1 MKKRNFFFKHFLTPI
16 FIGLIISAISFY
28 VLRVLAAP
36 PDSAYAPGA
45 TLNPSCAPGSA
56 NCTVT
61 TPAISGANSDITSLA
76 GLTTALT
83 ASQGGSGQTS
93 YTKGDLLVASSSA
106 VLAKLTVGSDGKV
119 LTASSTA
126 TYGVSWESAGAA
138 GITSLNGLSGA
149 TQTFASSTSGVDFL
163 ISSSGTA
170 HTFQLPSASVSARG
184 LLTSTDWDT
193 FNNKQSQLWGLSGS
207 NLFASSTSWSVGIGT
222 STPGQALTINGGL
235 WIGTSTVGIPTL
247 YVASTT
253 GRVGIG
259 TSTPT
264 GFFEA
269 INLGGGTFP
278 SSLTLTEGTLNYSD
292 ANGSTIR
299 ATGGGGRYVYMSEAS
314 GVIDLQA
321 IGATLSINRSGNN
334 VNIGDGDLFISN
346 TSGLIGIATTTPSE
360 VLTIN
365 GGLWIGTSTV
375 GIPTL
380 YVASTTGRVGIGTS
394 TPGSLL
400 DVAGIAHLRG
410 FSTSTAGLYV
420 DGSGTLVVGIGTTT
434 PSSLLELSQDSSAI
448 LTLTVS
454 TSTTSY
460 DPYLVFRTGA
470 TPATK
475 FVFGVDYSDS
485 NKFKIATST
494 IGTNDVFVI
503 DQSGN
508 IGIGTSSPAA
518 LLHLFGTAN
527 ALRFSYDASN
537 YATLS
542 AAGNGDLTI
551 TNSTTTE
558 SSVIVGNGTASQDVS
573 LRFDGQNQDY
583 YLGLDNS
590 DSDKFMIGLGS
601 AIGTTPYLTIL
612 STGLVGIGT
621 TTPAYGLQIAGD
633 IVPTANSLYSLGTS
647 TLKWS
652 NIYAASSTVGD
663 LIFGNDF
670 RFVEDYETPQA
681 LILKNQNGEEV
692 MRVDENG
699 NMILIGSISSNSTQA
714 SSSQTGEAES
724 SEGSSFIERVKNA
737 LVSLGLAIE
746 NGVARLKE
754 LITDKLTAK
763 TARIEKL
770 EMVDKA
776 TGEIYC
782 NWIENGEW
790 QKTKGEC
797 QDAQAD
803 VVSAPIEQTVSD
815 EPVISDEPTITTE
828 LQSESEP
835 ESALESASESLPAG
849 EIPSETE
856 EEAPQPEPESQP

>member
-1 MKKRNFFFKHFLTPI
+1 M
-16 FIGLIISAISFY
+16 
-28 VLRVLAAP
+28 
-36 PDSAYAPGA
+36 
-45 TLNPSCAPGSA
+45 
-56 NCTVT
+56 
-61 TPAISGANSDITSLA
+61 
-76 GLTTALT
+76 
-83 ASQGGSGQTS
+83 
-93 YTKGDLLVASSSA
+93 
-106 VLAKLTVGSDGKV
+106 
-119 LTASSTA
+119 
-126 TYGVSWESAGAA
+126 A
-138 GITSLNGLSGA
+138 GI
-149 TQTFASSTSGVDFL
+149 V
-163 ISSSGTA
+163 
-170 HTFQLPSASVSARG
+170 
-184 LLTSTDWDT
+184 
-193 FNNKQSQLWGLSGS
+193 
-207 NLFASSTSWSVGIGT
+207 
-222 STPGQALTINGGL
+222 
-235 WIGTSTVGIPTL
+235 
-247 YVASTT
+247 
-253 GRVGIG
+253 
-259 TSTPT
+259 
-264 GFFEA
+264 
-269 INLGGGTFP
+269 
-278 SSLTLTEGTLNYSD
+278 
-292 ANGSTIR
+292 
-299 ATGGGGRYVYMSEAS
+299 
-314 GVIDLQA
+314 
-321 IGATLSINRSGNN
+321 
-334 VNIGDGDLFISN
+334 
-346 TSGLIGIATTTPSE
+346 
-360 VLTIN
+360 
-365 GGLWIGTSTV
+365 
-375 GIPTL
+375 
-380 YVASTTGRVGIGTS
+380 
-394 TPGSLL
+394 
-400 DVAGIAHLRG
+400 HLRG
-410 FSTSTAGLYV
+410 FSTSTAGLYI

-434 PSSLLELSQDSSAI
+434 PSSLLELSQDASTI

-475 FVFGVDYSDS
+475 FVLGVDYSDS

-573 LRFDGQNQDY
+573 LRFDGQAQDY

-621 TTPAYGLQIAGD
+621 TTPAYALQIAGD
-633 IVPTANSLYSLGTS
+633 IVPTANNLYSLGTS

-714 SSSQTGEAES
+714 SSFQIGEAES
-724 SEGSSFIERVKNA
+724 SEGGSFIERVKNA

-770 EMVDKA
+770 EMIDKA
-776 TGEIYC
+776 TGETYC
-782 NWIENGEW
+782 SWIENGEW
-790 QKTKGEC
+790 QKAKGEC
-797 QDAQAD
+797 QDAQTD
-803 VVSAPIEQTVSD
+803 VIDTPIEQTVSD
-815 EPVISDEPTITTE
+815 EPAVSDEPIITTE

-835 ESALESASESLPAG
+835 ESALESAPESLPV
-849 EIPSETE
+849 EIPSGVE